1 MKLCMQMEDIF
12 GWRTV
17 LPVAFV
23 AMQLVFRLTAS
34 ALFNVLVLSVYE
46 TLHQLS
52 MSDKVM

>member
-1 MKLCMQMEDIF
+1 MQMEDIF